1 VDDLRTGVGILDGV
15 ETLFSSTALIP
26 VYYIVEQIKK
36 LDMDSEYSGMER
48 G

>member
-1 VDDLRTGVGILDGV
+1 VDYLRTGVGFCVGV
-15 ETLFSSTALIP
+15 ETLFSSTALITL
-26 VYYIVEQIKK
+26 YYIVEQIKK